1 MPERRSRSRSR
12 SPRRDDSREE
22 RRRKK
27 RTGWDVG
34 AEEGATPAIP
44 GLAGAGLAGLSVTQ
58 ALAQQQ
64 NSLMMQNF
72 QNKAMCR
79 IYVGSLDYYLTELE
93 IKSVFQAF
101 GTIVSVDMPKEGDRS
116 KGFCFVEYASP
127 EAAEMALST
136 MQNFVLKGRT
146 IKVGRPTAVGTGGQ
160 QLQRS
165 AMMMPTMSPLGG
177 MAGGLTGLGTGLSPG
192 ATMVNSAQAGAAA
205 ATAILAGR
213 TGAAD
218 PSTLAGLLS
227 TSQTTAL
234 SPEQQ
239 QMQQQLQ
246 QQQMANNRVYIGNV
260 PFGFSSEDLKKIFV
274 VFGPILSCQLLP
286 SQENP
291 QQHRGYGFIEY
302 ATADAAKLAIETM
315 NGFEV
320 AGKQLKVNFATA
332 MRNNTPLPSLASA
345 LLPGMSAGLPGA
357 SPVGA
362 AGLVPS
368 LSAAGA
374 LGAAA
379 VGGLASPAVSGATP
393 SAPGGGAAAA
403 VAPTAGGVS
412 AVQPPGLGGSQDSAT
427 VNGTSKDTDRQE
439 SSYDSGKDRRGEL
452 RDDDEV
458 PLPPAPTNIQSPV
471 VLLTNM
477 VSPSEVDG
485 ELKDEVRDECSKFGS
500 IKRVEVHPVKDTVR
514 IFVEFSDLSGAREA
528 IPSLHGRWFGGRQIV
543 ANTYDEELFHQG
555 EYEA

>member
-1 MPERRSRSRSR
+1 MPDRRSRSRSR
-12 SPRRDDSREE
+12 SPRRDDTREE
-22 RRRKK
+22 RKRKK

-34 AEEGATPAIP
+34 AEEGATPTIP
-44 GLAGAGLAGLSVTQ
+44 GLAGTGLAGLGVT
-58 ALAQQQ
+58 ALAQQ
-64 NSLMMQNF
+64 NNLLMQNF

-160 QLQRS
+160 QLQRP
-165 AMMMPTMSPLGG
+165 AMMMPTVGSVGA
-177 MAGGLTGLGTGLSPG
+177 AGGLTSMAGTSPG
-192 ATMVNSAQAGAAA
+192 SMVNSAQAGAAA

-218 PSTLAGLLS
+218 PSNLAGLLS
-227 TSQTTAL
+227 TSQTAVLT
-234 SPEQQ
+234 PEQQ
-239 QMQQQLQ
+239 QMQQQLLQQ

-332 MRNNTPLPSLASA
+332 MRNSPVVATPLAAS
-345 LLPGMSAGLPGA
+345 LLPSMAGLPGA
-357 SPVGA
+357 SPLT
-362 AGLVPS
+362 AGLVPGDRP
-368 LSAAGA
+368 AAGA
-374 LGAAA
+374 LGATA
-379 VGGLASPAVSGATP
+379 VGGLAGLGAPAAASPAAPAPGLSPATSTGTGA
-393 SAPGGGAAAA
+393 SAPAINGR
-403 VAPTAGGVS
+403 
-412 AVQPPGLGGSQDSAT
+412 SQS
-427 VNGTSKDTDRQE
+427 GDR
-439 SSYDSGKDRRGEL
+439 DGEEKEEE
-452 RDDDEV
+452 D
-458 PLPPAPTNIQSPV
+458 LPPAPAPADIRSPV
-471 VLLTNM
+471 VLLSNM
-477 VSPSEVDG
+477 VTPSEVDG
-485 ELKDEVRDECSKFGS
+485 ELKDEVREECSKFGS
-500 IKRVEVHPVKDTVR
+500 IKRVEVHTLKETVR

-528 IPSLHGRWFGGRQIV
+528 IPSLHGRWFGGRQII
-543 ANTYDEELFHQG
+543 ANTYDQELFHQG